1 MWISVFQILWRSFLF
16 LSSGYLHG
24 VLSEKIGNFIFP
36 LILNLGTGLRW
47 QLRFPGKMP
56 TGEDTGS
63 HQNRSQNGNRGSSA
77 YCCGKWHPICSQYT
91 QSLLTES
98 VQPIMAKYT
107 NIILLFFLQTLNTKL
122 IPLGATIQIYLLCVE
137 STANQMYTSL
147 TTHQTCVTEIL
158 YNICQALVVLWI
170 PYNVTEILYNTHH
183 VQYLTDPHN
192 ESDIVLV

>member
-24 VLSEKIGNFIFP
+24 VLSQKIGNFIFP

-107 NIILLFFLQTLNTKL
+107 NIILLFFFYKHLTQNLYHWVLLYRYICCVWNPLPIKCTPAWQHTRHVLQRYC
-122 IPLGATIQIYLLCVE
+122 IIYVR
-137 STANQMYTSL
+137 
-147 TTHQTCVTEIL
+147 H
-158 YNICQALVVLWI
+158 
-170 PYNVTEILYNTHH
+170 
-183 VQYLTDPHN
+183 
-192 ESDIVLV
+192 